1 MAAPTKE
8 NLLIIGATG
17 YIGTYI
23 TEQIILAKES
33 FGRIA
38 IFTSPSTAENKPEVL
53 DKLRAQGV
61 EVIIGDVKNSQDLL
75 KAFEGIT
82 TVISAVGRPV
92 IADQIPW
99 LPLLIQAPSV
109 KRFFPSEYG
118 TDIEYDSSSA
128 NEIPHQQKLKV
139 RAALRKLEAEGRLEG
154 LEYTY
159 VVTGPSAHGYL
170 SNKGITLGGFDVQGK
185 QAVAL
190 GDGKG
195 KVSLTTDTDV
205 GRLVVAALLHPETSR
220 NRPLLVNSFT
230 TTPLDIVA
238 EFEKQTGGEKWNVE
252 FIPVDKFREQEKQA
266 WEAGHPWAAWF
277 TLRRIWGEGRTL
289 YEKRDNHLIDAERT
303 EMLEDAVKVAVAQQ
317 TSA

>member
-23 TEQIILAKES
+23 TEQILLAKES

-38 IFTSPSTAENKPEVL
+38 IFTSPNTAEKKPEVL

-75 KAFEGIT
+75 KAFEGLRNPESTLDRALADLFEGIT

-99 LPLLIQAPSV
+99 LPLLIQASSV

-139 RAALRKLEAEGRLEG
+139 RAALRKLEAEGKLEG

-159 VVTGPSAHGYL
+159 VVTGPFAYGYL

-185 QAVAL
+185 RAVVL
-190 GDGKG
+190 EDGKG
-195 KVSLTTDTDV
+195 KVSLTTDTEYV
-205 GRLVVAALLHPETSR
+205 TLS
-220 NRPLLVNSFT
+220 PLFV
-230 TTPLDIVA
+230 
-238 EFEKQTGGEKWNVE
+238 
-252 FIPVDKFREQEKQA
+252 
-266 WEAGHPWAAWF
+266 
-277 TLRRIWGEGRTL
+277 
-289 YEKRDNHLIDAERT
+289 
-303 EMLEDAVKVAVAQQ
+303 
-317 TSA
+317 